1 MVEGYWITHNI
12 GCFERHLKADKRL
25 LASSISILCSRV
37 VNQLIDYQV
46 IAILIDYFNYQFN

>member
-1 MVEGYWITHNI
+1 MFFFCG
-12 GCFERHLKADKRL
+12 LL
-25 LASSISILCSRV
+25 LADERGGGASQVGRPDRV

>member
-1 MVEGYWITHNI
+1 MMYVSTCEEYCINSNEH
-12 GCFERHLKADKRL
+12 A
-25 LASSISILCSRV
+25 ASTRRPVASRV

>member
-1 MVEGYWITHNI
+1 M
-12 GCFERHLKADKRL
+12 DKPPRI
-25 LASSISILCSRV
+25 ANRI